1 MLLQAPEGLMRLISL
16 LFIAIFFLT
25 ACGSSANDVLFIE
38 THTSI
43 IKVSERI
50 SLTAQATEQLGSPI
64 EWEVLE
70 LDGGSLMRSTGQQV
84 TYIAPPYAGTYRI
97 IAKATRA
104 NGEKTR
110 AVQIILVQ
118 PQLVMEPASVRL
130 MTGETCNFKV
140 IVKGMEQPKI
150 QWSID
155 EPDGGT
161 INSNG
166 EYKAPFRP
174 GFYTVAA
181 TAMTDGRPS
190 ATATVRVE

>member
-1 MLLQAPEGLMRLISL
+1 MRLLTL

-38 THTSI
+38 THTSL

-50 SLTAQATEQLGSPI
+50 SLTAQATEQLGSPV

-97 IAKATRA
+97 IAKATRT
-104 NGEKTR
+104 NGERAR
-110 AVQIILVQ
+110 AVQTIIVQ
-118 PQLVMEPASVRL
+118 PQLVMEPASIKLVP
-130 MTGETCNFKV
+130 GETCSFKV

-150 QWSID
+150 QWGID
-155 EPDGGT
+155 EPDGGS
-161 INSNG
+161 INSSG
-166 EYKAPFRP
+166 EYKAPPRP
-174 GFYTVAA
+174 GFYTVVA
-181 TAMTDGRPS
+181 TALTDGRPT
-190 ATATVRVE
+190 AMATVRVE

>member
-1 MLLQAPEGLMRLISL
+1 VFAKVPEGLMRLISL

-25 ACGSSANDVLFIE
+25 ACGSSSNDVLFIE

-50 SLTAQATEQLGSPI
+50 ALTAQATELLGSPI
-64 EWEVLE
+64 EWEVQE

-84 TYIAPPYAGTYRI
+84 TYIAPSYAGTYRV

-104 NGEKTR
+104 NGERAR
-110 AVQIILVQ
+110 AVQVIIVQ
-118 PQLVMEPASVRL
+118 PQLVIEPASVKL
-130 MTGETCNFKV
+130 APGETCAFKV
-140 IVKGMEQPKI
+140 IAKGVDSPKI

-161 INSNG
+161 ITSNG
-166 EYKAPFRP
+166 EYKAPSKP

-181 TAMTDGRPS
+181 TALTDGRPS
-190 ATATVRVE
+190 VMATVRVE